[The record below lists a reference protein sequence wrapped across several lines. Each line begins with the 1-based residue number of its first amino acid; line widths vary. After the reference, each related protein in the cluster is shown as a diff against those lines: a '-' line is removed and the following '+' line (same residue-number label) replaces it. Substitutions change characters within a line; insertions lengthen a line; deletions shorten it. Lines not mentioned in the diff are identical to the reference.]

1 MRVYLWTFK
10 GLNRAQSIY
19 EQNGFLLT
27 EERDVEQWGGI
38 ISEQRFDLVLE

>member
-1 MRVYLWTFK
+1 M
-10 GLNRAQSIY
+10 NQAQSIY

-38 ISEQRFDLVLE
+38 ISEQRFDLELE